1 MNPFEL
7 IGPQLAVLIGAA
19 VILVYDAVVPRKNQ
33 YLPWLALASIVASAV
48 WAVSIV
54 VQGDYQSG
62 FEGTYSLDKFSVFFS
77 VVFAGIAAI
86 VVLASIDW
94 VDRVGRRKSE
104 YYALLLTATA
114 GLMFLAG
121 ARDLVTIF
129 IALELSSIPQY
140 ILAGWGKDEQS
151 SESGVKYLLLGAI
164 ASSLLLFGMALL
176 YGLSGTTFLPE
187 IATFVGENASSNR
200 SLLILASTLILTG
213 FGFKMALVPFQMWVP
228 DVYQGAPTPV
238 AAFLSVG
245 SKAAAFA
252 IVLRIFFEGLNA
264 EILSNDWAIIFA
276 VLAAVSMT
284 IGNIFAVA
292 QSNIKRMLGY
302 SSVAQ
307 AGNFAV
313 GLAAIAVVG
322 QEFTLAAS
330 AILFFIVA
338 YAFTNLA
345 AFIAVIAI
353 SRHLES
359 DDINSYEGI
368 AKSAPLV
375 ALALGVALISLSGIP
390 LSAGFWAK
398 LYVFNAAAQADLAW
412 LVIIAVLNS
421 VLAAFYYL
429 RIVRLMFRDGGDRIG
444 SKPFSLPKPLSIGLG
459 VTVLGVL
466 VFGIFPTPVI
476 SIAREAAEIFS
487 IG

>member
-7 IGPQLAVLIGAA
+7 IGPQLAILIGAA
-19 VILVYDAVVPRKNQ
+19 GILIYDAVVPRKTQ

-48 WAVSIV
+48 WAVSIA

-77 VVFAGIAAI
+77 MVFAGIAAI

-94 VDRVGRRKSE
+94 IDRVGRRKSE

-121 ARDLVTIF
+121 ARDLITIF

-151 SESGVKYLLLGAI
+151 GESGVKYLLLGAI

-200 SLLILASTLILTG
+200 SLLILSSMLILAG
-213 FGFKMALVPFQMWVP
+213 FAFKMALVPFQMWVP

-252 IVLRIFFEGLNA
+252 VVLRIFFEGLNA
-264 EILSNDWAIIFA
+264 EILSNDWAMIFA
-276 VLAAVSMT
+276 ILAAASMT
-284 IGNIFAVA
+284 IGNIFAAA

-330 AILFFIVA
+330 AILFFVVA

-375 ALALGVALISLSGIP
+375 ALALAIALISLSGIP
-390 LSAGFWAK
+390 PSVGFWAK

-444 SKPFSLPKPLSIGLG
+444 SKPFSSAKPLSISLG
-459 VTVLGVL
+459 ITVLGVL
-466 VFGIFPTPVI
+466 VFGFFPTPVI
-476 SIAREAAEIFS
+476 SVAREAAAIFS

>member
-7 IGPQLAVLIGAA
+7 ISPQLAILIGAGL
-19 VILVYDAVVPRKNQ
+19 ILVYDAIFPKDNR
-33 YLPWLALASIVASAV
+33 YLPWMALAAI
-48 WAVSIV
+48 AVSVSFAISLAV
-54 VQGDYQSG
+54 RGEYHVG
-62 FEGTYSLDKFSVFFS
+62 FEGTYSVDKFSVFFS
-77 VVFAGIAAI
+77 VVFAGIGAA
-86 VVLASIDW
+86 VVFASMNW

-121 ARDLVTIF
+121 ARDLITIF

-140 ILAGWGKDEQS
+140 ILAGWGKDERS
-151 SESGVKYLLLGAI
+151 GESGLKYLLLGSI
-164 ASSLLLFGMALL
+164 ASALLLFGMALL
-176 YGLSGTTFLPE
+176 YGLSGSTFVPE
-187 IATFVGENASSNR
+187 IATFIGENASDNR
-200 SLLILASTLILTG
+200 SLLILASTLIIAG

-228 DVYQGAPTPV
+228 DVYEGAPTPV

-252 IVLRIFFEGLNA
+252 VVLRIFFEGLNA
-264 EILSNDWAIIFA
+264 EILSNDWAMIFA
-276 VLAAVSMT
+276 VLAAISMT
-284 IGNIFAVA
+284 VGNIFALI

-307 AGNFAV
+307 AGNFAI

-330 AILFFIVA
+330 AVLFFVVA

-345 AFIAVIAI
+345 VFIAVIAI

-359 DDINSYEGI
+359 DDINAYEGL
-368 AKSAPLV
+368 AKSAPLL
-375 ALALGVALISLSGIP
+375 ALALGIGLISLTGIP
-390 LSAGFWAK
+390 PSAGFWAK
-398 LYVFNAAAQADLAW
+398 LYIFNAAAQADLAW
-412 LVIIAVLNS
+412 LVIVAVLNS

-429 RIVRLMFRDGGDRIG
+429 RIVRLMFRNVEDQIG
-444 SKPFSLPKPLSIGLG
+444 SAPFAIPKSIGFVLG
-459 VTVLGVL
+459 ITVLGVL
-466 VFGIFPTPVI
+466 VFGFFPTPII
-476 SIAREAAEIFS
+476 SVAREAAAIFS

>member
-1 MNPFEL
+1 ML
-7 IGPQLAVLIGAA
+7 
-19 VILVYDAVVPRKNQ
+19 
-33 YLPWLALASIVASAV
+33 
-48 WAVSIV
+48 
-54 VQGDYQSG
+54 
-62 FEGTYSLDKFSVFFS
+62 
-77 VVFAGIAAI
+77 
-86 VVLASIDW
+86 
-94 VDRVGRRKSE
+94 
-104 YYALLLTATA
+104 
-114 GLMFLAG
+114 
-121 ARDLVTIF
+121 
-129 IALELSSIPQY
+129 
-140 ILAGWGKDEQS
+140 ILAGF
-151 SESGVKYLLLGAI
+151 A
-164 ASSLLLFGMALL
+164 
-176 YGLSGTTFLPE
+176 
-187 IATFVGENASSNR
+187 
-200 SLLILASTLILTG
+200 
-213 FGFKMALVPFQMWVP
+213 FKMALVPFQMWVP

-252 IVLRIFFEGLNA
+252 VVLRIFFEGLNA
-264 EILSNDWAIIFA
+264 EILSNDWAMIFA
-276 VLAAVSMT
+276 ILAAASMT
-284 IGNIFAVA
+284 IGNIFAAA

-330 AILFFIVA
+330 AILFFVVA

-375 ALALGVALISLSGIP
+375 ALALAIALISLSGIP
-390 LSAGFWAK
+390 PSVGFWAK

-444 SKPFSLPKPLSIGLG
+444 SKPFSSAKPLSISLG
-459 VTVLGVL
+459 ITVLGVL
-466 VFGIFPTPVI
+466 VFGFFPTPVI
-476 SIAREAAEIFS
+476 SVAREAAAIFS